1 MRLVSLDVTDFRNL
15 ASVHLAPGSRFNLLH
30 GDNAQGKTN
39 LLEAIHLVAFLRS
52 FRSRRSRDVIRWE
65 ADEARI
71 EAHVEDGGVESR
83 VRIAIKP
90 GERVVEL
97 DGKRVRS
104 PLTYYGLFRCV
115 LFGPDDLDL
124 TKGSPDARR
133 RYLDRI
139 LFLSDPGFWT
149 VLKGYNDGVDQRNR
163 LLQQGETDQRLFRG
177 FEAQIAEHA
186 VGVLTRRRAVL
197 ERVATM
203 LSTLVTDLA
212 RWRDSGLRATYAPS
226 VPQAAWNV
234 ESYRERLEGTRARD
248 AVRGYTSIGPH
259 KDDLEL
265 TFGNG
270 RSFRAFASQGQHRLL
285 AILLKITEM
294 EVLDR
299 ITGSYPVLL
308 LDDVSSELDAAHHG
322 LLQAH
327 LERTGGQ
334 VFLTTTDRGVLPATA
349 DIHYYR
355 VAAGEITEGD

>member
-1 MRLVSLDVTDFRNL
+1 MRLLSLDVADFRNL
-15 ASVHLAPGSRFNLLH
+15 VSVHLEPGPRFNVLH

-39 LLEAIHLVAFLRS
+39 LLEAIQLVAFLRS
-52 FRSRRSRDVIRWE
+52 FRSRRSRDVIRWDTE
-65 ADEARI
+65 EARL
-71 EAHVEDGGVESR
+71 EARVEDGGIESR
-83 VRIAIKP
+83 VRIVLRP

-104 PLTYYGLFRCV
+104 PMTYYGVFRSV

-149 VLKGYNDGVDQRNR
+149 ALKGYNEAVDARNR
-163 LLQQGETDQRLFRG
+163 LLQQRETDQRLYRG

-186 VGVLTRRRAVL
+186 IGVLTRRKQVL
-197 ERVATM
+197 GRVAEM
-203 LSTLVTDLA
+203 IDQLVTGLA
-212 RWRDSGLRATYAPS
+212 RWRDAGLKVSYAPS
-226 VPQAAWNV
+226 VPQVAWTV
-234 ESYRERLEGTRARD
+234 DAYRERLEGCRERD
-248 AVRGYTSIGPH
+248 GVRGYTSIGPH
-259 KDDLEL
+259 KDDLEI

-270 RSFRAFASQGQHRLL
+270 RSFRSFASQGQHRLL

-308 LDDVSSELDAAHHG
+308 LDDVSSELDAGHHA

-334 VFLTTTDRGVLPATA
+334 VFVTTTDREVLPAAA

-355 VAAGEITEGD
+355 VAAGTLTGGT

>member
-1 MRLVSLDVTDFRNL
+1 MRLVTLDVTDFRNL
-15 ASVHLAPGSRFNLLH
+15 ASVHLEPGPRFNLLH

-52 FRSRRSRDVIRWE
+52 FRSRRSRDAIRWE

-71 EAHVEDGGVESR
+71 EAVVEDGGLQSQ
-83 VRIAIKP
+83 VRLVIKP

-104 PLTYYGLFRCV
+104 PLSYYGLFRCV
-115 LFGPDDLDL
+115 LFGPDDLEL

-149 VLKGYNDGVDQRNR
+149 VLKGYNDAVDARNR

-197 ERVATM
+197 ERVSGM
-203 LSTLVTDLA
+203 LDGLVTDLA
-212 RWRDSGLRATYAPS
+212 RWRDSGLRVSYAPS
-226 VPQAAWNV
+226 VPQAAWTV
-234 ESYRERLEGTRARD
+234 EAYRERLEGSRERD
-248 AVRGYTSIGPH
+248 RVRGYTSLGPH
-259 KDDLEL
+259 KDDLEI

-308 LDDVSSELDAAHHG
+308 LDDVSSELDEGHHG

-334 VFLTTTDRGVLPATA
+334 VFVTTTDREVLPATA

-355 VAAGEITEGD
+355 VAAGVITGGT

>member
-1 MRLVSLDVTDFRNL
+1 MRLLSLDVTDFRNL
-15 ASVHLAPGSRFNLLH
+15 ALARIEPGPRFNVLH

-52 FRSRRSRDVIRWE
+52 FRSRRARDVIRWDAE
-65 ADEARI
+65 EARLD
-71 EAHVEDGGVESR
+71 AHVEDGGVESR
-83 VRIAIKP
+83 VRIVLRP

-104 PLTYYGLFRCV
+104 PMSYYGLFRCV

-124 TKGSPDARR
+124 TKGSPEARR

-149 VLKGYNDGVDQRNR
+149 ALKGYNEAVDARNR
-163 LLQQGETDQRLFRG
+163 LLQQRETDARLFRG

-186 VGVLTRRRAVL
+186 LGVLTRRKQVMT
-197 ERVATM
+197 RVSAM
-203 LSTLVTDLA
+203 LGDLVTILA
-212 RWRDSGLRATYAPS
+212 RWRDSGLKATYAPS
-226 VPQAAWNV
+226 VPQAAWTV
-234 ESYRERLEGTRARD
+234 EAYRERLEATRERD

-270 RSFRAFASQGQHRLL
+270 RSFRSFASQGQHRLL

-308 LDDVSSELDAAHHG
+308 LDDVSSELDAGHHE

-334 VFLTTTDRGVLPATA
+334 VFVTTTDREVLPATA
-349 DIHYYR
+349 DIRYYR
-355 VAAGEITEGD
+355 VAAGTLTGGV